1 MNGVRRT
8 LGIDLGGLPLPTP
21 VMIAS
26 GCAGTGRELSGLVD
40 MRKVGGIVSRTVT
53 VAPRAGGPLPRIA
66 ESPSGVVWSTG
77 LQNPGI
83 EAFVADELPR
93 LVKPGAPVFV
103 SIGGGSLEE
112 YVRLASLLRGRAGVV
127 ALELF
132 LSGPDEEL
140 GGGVLGAQVERCA
153 EIVGAVARMST
164 VPIFAKLPALV
175 VDPVAVAV
183 ACVRAGAHG
192 LVLCGPLPAL
202 ALDAEG
208 SVAGSVSGWLA
219 GPAMRPVVLRA
230 VLEVSLALPDVPLIA
245 SGGIRTGDDAVRAMA
260 AGAWAVQVGT
270 GVLVDPTAPVEVAS
284 ELARTLKARG
294 LSTPSQLVGT
304 LGAAGSQ
311 PRAGASP

>member
-1 MNGVRRT
+1 
-8 LGIDLGGLPLPTP
+8 
-21 VMIAS
+21 MIAS
-26 GCAGTGRELSGLVD
+26 GCAGTGRELGALVD
-40 MRKVGGIVSRTVT
+40 LRKVGGIVSRTVT

-83 EAFVADELPR
+83 EKFVDEELPR
-93 LVKPGAPVFV
+93 LVKPGVPVFV

-112 YVRLASLLRGRAGVV
+112 YVRLASLLRERPGVV

-164 VPIFAKLPALV
+164 MPVFAKLPALV
-175 VDPVAVAV
+175 VDPVAVGV

-192 LVLCGPLPAL
+192 LVLSGPLPAL
-202 ALDAEG
+202 AVGANG
-208 SVAGSVSGWLA
+208 SIAGSVSGWLA

-230 VLEVSLALPDVPLIA
+230 ILEVGLALPEVPLIA
-245 SGGIRTGDDAVRAMA
+245 SGGVRTGDDAVRAMA

-270 GVLVDPTAPVEVAS
+270 GVLVDPSTPVDMAS
-284 ELARTLKARG
+284 ELVRTLKASG
-294 LSTPSQLVGT
+294 LSKPAQLVGT
-304 LGAAGSQ
+304 LRARSSRHQ
-311 PRAGASP
+311 AGADT

>member
-1 MNGVRRT
+1 MAGAPRT
-8 LGIDLGGLPLPTP
+8 LGIDLQGLALPTP

-26 GCAGTGRELSGLVD
+26 GCAGTGRELEGFLD
-40 MRKVGGIVSRTVT
+40 MRRVGGIVSRTIT
-53 VAPRAGGPLPRIA
+53 VAPRTGGPLPRIA
-66 ESPSGVVWSTG
+66 ETPSGVVWSTG

-83 EAFVADELPR
+83 DAFVEEELPR
-93 LVKPGAPVFV
+93 LVKPAVPVFV

-112 YVRLASLLRGRAGVV
+112 YVRLASLLRGRTGVV

-140 GGGVLGAQVERCA
+140 GGGMLGAQVERCA

-164 VPIFAKLPALV
+164 VPVFAKLPAPV

-192 LVLCGPLPAL
+192 LVLCGPIPAL
-202 ALDAEG
+202 AVDAAG

-219 GPAMRPVVLRA
+219 GPAVRPLVLRA
-230 VLEVSLALPDVPLIA
+230 ILEVSLALPEVPLIA
-245 SGGIRTGDDAVRAMA
+245 SGGVRTGDDAIRAMA

-270 GVLVDPTAPVEVAS
+270 GVLVDPTAPEDLAS
-284 ELARTLKARG
+284 ELARRLKANG
-294 LSTPSQLVGT
+294 LTKPAQLVGT
-304 LGAAGSQ
+304 LRSTS
-311 PRAGASP
+311 PRRRAGTAP

>member
-1 MNGVRRT
+1 MPGARRT
-8 LGIDLGGLPLPTP
+8 LGIDLQGLILPTP

-26 GCAGTGRELSGLVD
+26 GCSGTGRELGGLVD
-40 MRKVGGIVSRTVT
+40 LRKVGGIVSRTVT

-83 EAFVADELPR
+83 DAFVDDELPR
-93 LVKPGAPVFV
+93 LVKPGVPVFV

-112 YVRLASLLRGRAGVV
+112 YVRLASLLRGRPGVV

-140 GGGVLGAQVERCA
+140 GGGVMGAQVERCA

-164 VPIFAKLPALV
+164 MPVFAKLPALV

-202 ALDAEG
+202 AVGAEG

-230 VLEVSLALPDVPLIA
+230 LLEVGLALPDVPLIA
-245 SGGIRTGDDAVRAMA
+245 SGGVRTCDDAVRAMA

-270 GVLVDPTAPVEVAS
+270 GVLVDPSAPVDLAA
-284 ELARTLKARG
+284 ELARTLGASG
-294 LSTPSQLVGT
+294 LSNPAQLVGT
-304 LGAAGSQ
+304 LGTTRSRRQ
-311 PRAGASP
+311 AGAGT

>member
-1 MNGVRRT
+1 MPVAPFT
-8 LGIDLGGLPLPTP
+8 LGIDLQGLTLATP

-26 GCAGTGRELSGLVD
+26 GCAGTGRELGRLVD
-40 MRKVGGIVSRTVT
+40 LRKVGGIVSRTVT

-77 LQNPGI
+77 LQNPGVD
-83 EAFVADELPR
+83 AFVGEELPG
-93 LVKPGAPVFV
+93 LVKPGVPVFV

-112 YVRLASLLRGRAGVV
+112 YVRLASLLRGRSGVV

-164 VPIFAKLPALV
+164 MPVFAKLPALV

-202 ALDAEG
+202 AVDEEA
-208 SVAGSVSGWLA
+208 SIAGSVSGWLA

-230 VLEVSLALPDVPLIA
+230 ILEVGLALPGVPLIA
-245 SGGIRTGDDAVRAMA
+245 SGGVRTGDDAVRAMA

-270 GVLVDPTAPVEVAS
+270 GVLVDPSAPVDVAS
-284 ELARTLKARG
+284 ELARTLRASGFSKPA
-294 LSTPSQLVGT
+294 QLVGT
-304 LGAAGSQ
+304 LGATGSRR
-311 PRAGASP
+311 RAGAGP